1 MPLDLLA
8 NSAFL
13 RGSYCASMR
22 MVIMAGIT
30 FLIPL
35 YLVDVQQMQ
44 PAELGGMLMIGAG
57 AMTLIVRIAGGW
69 SDNWSSRWLVAT
81 GLLVQMM
88 VMLAFSQL
96 PGDAS
101 LWKIGLLL
109 SANGLGAGL
118 MLATLHKNVM
128 GSIEEHNTGAAAG
141 LYSMFRFLGSAMGTA
156 LCGVLLQV
164 QIEQQAA
171 IVEAYQQVF
180 LTIAIFPL
188 SGIIVA
194 FSPRDQSGDTSDL

>member
-1 MPLDLLA
+1 
-8 NSAFL
+8 
-13 RGSYCASMR
+13 
-22 MVIMAGIT
+22 
-30 FLIPL
+30 
-35 YLVDVQQMQ
+35 
-44 PAELGGMLMIGAG
+44 
-57 AMTLIVRIAGGW
+57 
-69 SDNWSSRWLVAT
+69 
-81 GLLVQMM
+81 
-88 VMLAFSQL
+88 
-96 PGDAS
+96 
-101 LWKIGLLL
+101 
-109 SANGLGAGL
+109 

-128 GSIEEHNTGAAAG
+128 GSIEEPNTGAAAG